1 MTEPNETG
9 RRSGAPIWGSPQP
22 NQGQDQRLRLLNRTR
37 RAALLTVAAC
47 ALATGARAQSTEELR
62 GLLEETVVTTAS
74 KTKETGSNAPATST
88 TLTAD
93 DMRRYGIRTIDEAI
107 NFLSLGAVAYN
118 PFYTPDVSVRGVGIE
133 ADQGDHVLLL
143 VDGHTMNDPLYGL
156 ARFGRGT
163 GLPLE
168 LIDHIEIIL
177 GPGSVL
183 YGTSAMLGV
192 VNVVTKRGKDHKGGH
207 LVVESELPLSIRGS
221 ASAGATFKLFNSPAE
236 IVVGVEYYQSEG
248 PELKLGPQN
257 PGINVWTGKPW
268 ELNNGKPADGTW
280 AGYSSKDTP
289 YARVPSAFVST
300 RVGEFQLRVHTSTF
314 KFTAPLRGRHIMD
327 VALYDDPNSYQ
338 IDRSIRGD
346 LTWEHPFSELFTF
359 KARAYADGF
368 DNQTFMNPKDYLY
381 CRNPSVTQCA
391 WAQVGVT
398 QWAGSELQGS
408 FNWTRDGKF
417 TTLLGVDGRLRH
429 VQGRYEVSD
438 YNTGRPLFPLV
449 QPFERQGSTIASYL
463 QMVWQPAA
471 VFGLNAGARLDYDP
485 RFDPVV
491 SPRVAATTKPWRDG
505 TLKAVYSEAFR
516 APSYIES
523 ATYGPIQLRAD
534 DLVPETVRSIEAS
547 LEQRFG
553 TQRILFGAFRS
564 WWTNMIGQHV
574 LTAEEKAAAVGAGLI
589 ELGVTAGVVTQYRNT
604 ANIDNYGFNTSYE
617 GSVAEGRL
625 RYGLNLTAAIGRRA
639 TNGVD
644 EQLPM
649 VPRLFGNLHVSY
661 DLQRGWP
668 VVAVATHFAGERIA
682 DRAYDGGW
690 ATFPVAGPQGE
701 LRGTISGPVPVLTGL
716 SYRVSA
722 NYIVGKHGPYVVG
735 FTQGGTTTVDV
746 PELVPV
752 DTFRTTVGLQYD
764 FLQ

>member
-1 MTEPNETG
+1 MG
-9 RRSGAPIWGSPQP
+9 
-22 NQGQDQRLRLLNRTR
+22 
-37 RAALLTVAAC
+37 RAALLTVAGFF
-47 ALATGARAQSTEELR
+47 LAAGASAQSTEDLR

-93 DMRRYGIRTIDEAI
+93 DMRRYGIRTVDEAI

-156 ARFGRGT
+156 ARFGRGV

-168 LIDHIEIIL
+168 LIDHIEVIL

-192 VNVVTKRGKDHKGGH
+192 VNIVTKRGKDHKGGH

-221 ASAGATFKLFNSPAE
+221 ASAGHAFTLFNSPAE
-236 IVVGVEYYQSEG
+236 IVVGVDYYQSEG

-257 PGINVWTGKPW
+257 IGINAFTGLPWHLNYEGPVNGVWG
-268 ELNNGKPADGTW
+268 GT
-280 AGYSSKDTP
+280 SSKNTP
-289 YARVPSAFVST
+289 YAKVPSAFVSA

-327 VALYDDPNSYQ
+327 VALYDDPNAYQ

-346 LTWEHPFSELFTF
+346 LIWEHPFSELFSF

-368 DNQTFMNPKDYLY
+368 DNQTFMNPEDYLY
-381 CRNPSVTQCA
+381 CRRSNVTRCQ

-429 VQGRYEVSD
+429 VQGRNEVSD
-438 YNTGRPLFPLV
+438 YYTGKPLFPLV

-485 RFDPVV
+485 RFDPVI
-491 SPRVAATTKPWRDG
+491 SPRIAATTKPWHDG
-505 TLKAVYSEAFR
+505 TVKAVYSTAFR

-523 ATYGPIQLRAD
+523 ATYGPIQLPAK
-534 DLVPETVRSIEAS
+534 DLDPETVRSIEGS
-547 LEQRFG
+547 VEQRFG
-553 TQRILFGAFRS
+553 SQRILFGAFRS

-574 LTAEEKAAAVGAGLI
+574 LTAAEKAAAVADGSLDITVSAGA
-589 ELGVTAGVVTQYRNT
+589 VTQYRNAAT
-604 ANIDNYGFNTSYE
+604 IDNYGFNGSYE
-617 GSVAEGRL
+617 GSVADGRL
-625 RYGLNLTAAIGRRA
+625 RYGVNLTAAVGRRD
-639 TNGVD
+639 TNGV
-644 EQLPM
+644 EQQLPM
-649 VPRLFGNLHVSY
+649 VPRLFGNLRVSY
-661 DLQRGWP
+661 DLQGGWP
-668 VVAVATHFAGERIA
+668 ILGFATHFAGERIA
-682 DRAYDGGW
+682 DRAYDGGF
-690 ATFPVAGPQGE
+690 TKFPVATPQAE
-701 LRGTISGPVPVLTGL
+701 LRGTVSGPVPVLKGL

-735 FTQGGTTTVDV
+735 FSQGGTTTTDV

-752 DTFRTTVGLQYD
+752 DTFRATVGLQYD